1 MICPVRRTK
10 ALVLLLALCPV
21 FAQAAAKKPGQTWEP
36 SGETYFVLPLAQN
49 VYYPANDREVS
60 ADAWGFGYR
69 LPVGREGFSRS
80 AALQL
85 QRVSVRNAAIGVDG
99 GFYLLEILAGGEY
112 ISPTNP
118 AGFRLTASA
127 MADFGLAG
135 GDLFMAPM
143 LTLGALY
150 QVKNEYDQPSGPH
163 LSLFYR
169 FTEVHVGDA
178 AGRAGKLRPV
188 IGLRLGY
195 AFPGFWVSK

>member
-1 MICPVRRTK
+1 MFRK
-10 ALVLLLALCPV
+10 ALIAALLFSPALSC
-21 FAQAAAKKPGQTWEP
+21 AAAKKPGQTWEP
-36 SGETYFVLPLAQN
+36 AGETYFVLPLDQR

-60 ADAWGFGYR
+60 AGAWGFGYR
-69 LPVGREGFSRS
+69 LPVGREGVSRS

-85 QRVSVRNAAIGVDG
+85 QRLSVRNTAIGVDG

-112 ISPTNP
+112 ISHPNP
-118 AGFRLTASA
+118 AKFRLTASV

-143 LTLGALY
+143 LTLGTLY
-150 QVKNEYDQPSGPH
+150 QVKSEYDQPSGPH

-169 FTEVHVGDA
+169 LTEVHMGDA
-178 AGRAGKLRPV
+178 AGRAGKLRPA

-195 AFPGFWVSK
+195 AFPGFWTTVK